1 MSLMGS
7 DAPPGGE
14 AASRERSAARGSV
27 WKPWT
32 EGGMW
37 PFGVVVRHPFGEN
50 LAQMPFVRRNDPVG
64 ALAPRGADQP
74 FAIRVRLR
82 RARGGGR
89 RTLSD
94 IDLSASSTASEK
106 MASQSWMRNFQAQS
120 SGRMNDAGG
129 GAR

>member
-1 MSLMGS
+1 MGS

-37 PFGVVVRHPFGEN
+37 PFGVVVRHPFGQN
-50 LAQMPFVRRNDPVG
+50 LAQMPFVHRNDPVG

-82 RARGGGR
+82 RPGR
-89 RTLSD
+89 RAQ
-94 IDLSASSTASEK
+94 DLERHRLERVVHR
-106 MASQSWMRNFQAQS
+106 Q
-120 SGRMNDAGG
+120 
-129 GAR
+129 

>member
-1 MSLMGS
+1 MGS
-7 DAPPGGE
+7 DAPLGGE

-50 LAQMPFVRRNDPVG
+50 LAQMPFVQRNDPVEP
-64 ALAPRGADQP
+64 LAPRGTDQP

-82 RARGGGR
+82 PPGAAGAGPRA
-89 RTLSD
+89 T
-94 IDLSASSTASEK
+94 ST
-106 MASQSWMRNFQAQS
+106 
-120 SGRMNDAGG
+120 
-129 GAR
+129 